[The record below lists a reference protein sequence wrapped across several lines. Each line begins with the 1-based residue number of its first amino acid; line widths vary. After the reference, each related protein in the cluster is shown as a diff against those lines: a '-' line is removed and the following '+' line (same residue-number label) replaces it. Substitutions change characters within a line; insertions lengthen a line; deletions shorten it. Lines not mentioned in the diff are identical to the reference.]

1 MISPV
6 YRIKLCGGT
15 PGWAPLSARGGVW
28 CKVTSAWDVV
38 QSYIGAGGKADT
50 FHIKVCRKTSN
61 LSGIMSQ
68 AVKSDVTF
76 GKNG

>member
-1 MISPV
+1 MGAV
-6 YRIKLCGGT
+6 VCG
-15 PGWAPLSARGGVW
+15 RGEW
-28 CKVTSAWDVV
+28 RVTSGGGVV

-68 AVKSDVTF
+68 TVKSNVTT
-76 GKNG
+76 GKKS